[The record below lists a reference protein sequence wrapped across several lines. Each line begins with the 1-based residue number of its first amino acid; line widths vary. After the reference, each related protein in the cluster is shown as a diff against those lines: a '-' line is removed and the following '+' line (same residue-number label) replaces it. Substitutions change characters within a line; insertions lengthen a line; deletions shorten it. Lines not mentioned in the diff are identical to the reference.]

1 MKTYQLHIIRHGL
14 TAGNLEGLY
23 IGHTDV
29 PLCEDGIAQIEEM
42 KRDMIYPQSQF
53 VFSGPLKRCT
63 QTSQL
68 IYPDVKPIIIQ
79 ELTEYDFGEFD
90 GKNAA
95 ELHEKQP
102 LFDRWLAG
110 EPGIKPPFGESNI
123 EFTERICSCFVKIVD
138 GILKTGTDNAAVI
151 THGGVIM
158 TLLANFA
165 LPEAEA
171 HEWMTPSGC
180 GYTLR
185 ITPSL
190 WMAGK
195 KLEVIEEIPMMAEK
209 DEGNYYDGWDYYPDP
224 YDDDFDVSEYI
235 N

>member
-14 TAGNLEGLY
+14 TAGNLDGLY

-53 VFSGPLKRCT
+53 VFSSPLKRCT

-68 IYPDVKPIIIQ
+68 IYPEVKPIIIK

-90 GKNAA
+90 GKSAA

-123 EFTERICSCFVKIVD
+123 EFTERICACFVKIVD
-138 GILKTGTDNAAVI
+138 GILKTGTDNAVVI

-209 DEGNYYDGWDYYPDP
+209 DESNYYDGWDYYPDP
-224 YDDDFDVSEYI
+224 NDDDFDISEYI

>member
-1 MKTYQLHIIRHGL
+1 MKTYQLHILRHGL
-14 TAGNLEGLY
+14 TQGNLDGLY

-29 PLCEDGIAQIEEM
+29 PLCSDAISQIEDM
-42 KRDMIYPQSQF
+42 KREMVYPDSQF
-53 VFSGPLKRCT
+53 IFTSPLKRCIET
-63 QTSQL
+63 AKL
-68 IYPDVKPIIIQ
+68 IYPNAEPIVIK
-79 ELTEYDFGEFD
+79 ELIEYDFGEFE

-110 EPGIKPPFGESNI
+110 EPGVKPPFGESNI
-123 EFTERICSCFVKIVD
+123 EFSERVCSCFAKIVD
-138 GILKTGTDNAAVI
+138 GILKTGTDNACIV

-158 TLLANFA
+158 TLLANFG

-171 HEWMTPSGC
+171 HEWLTPSGC

-190 WMAGK
+190 WTAGK
-195 KLEVIEEIPMMAEK
+195 KLEVIEEIPMTAK
-209 DEGNYYDGWDYYPDP
+209 KEGNYYDVWDYYPN
-224 YDDDFDVSEYI
+224 DDDFDISEYI

>member
-14 TAGNLEGLY
+14 TSGNLDGLY

-29 PLCEDGIAQIEEM
+29 PLCSEGITQIEEM
-42 KRDMIYPQSQF
+42 KREMIYPDSQF
-53 VFSGPLKRCT
+53 VFSSPLKRCIET
-63 QTSQL
+63 ARL
-68 IYPDVKPIIIQ
+68 IYPNAEPIIIK
-79 ELTEYDFGEFD
+79 ELIEYDFGEFE
-90 GKNAA
+90 GKDAA

-110 EPGIKPPFGESNI
+110 EPGVKPPFGESNI
-123 EFTERICSCFVKIVD
+123 EFSERICNCFAKIVD
-138 GILKTGTDNAAVI
+138 GILKTGTDNACII

-185 ITPSL
+185 ITPSI

-195 KLEVIEEIPMMAEK
+195 KLEVIEEIPMASEK
-209 DEGNYYDGWDYYPDP
+209 DEGNYYDGWDYYPS
-224 YDDDFDVSEYI
+224 DDDFDISEYI